1 MHTQTTHRYCDQIPL
16 MTGITASPV
25 VVMENDDG
33 FDLSKGQ
40 GICTSVHG
48 ADRGKAEYMVRAVQQ
63 ISGAILELMSF
74 K

>member
-1 MHTQTTHRYCDQIPL
+1 M
-16 MTGITASPV
+16 
-25 VVMENDDG
+25 DDDDV

-63 ISGAILELMSF
+63 LPPSPIQSVSNDARCPPGTLLRLPNACGELQAIRSMR
-74 K
+74 